1 MFSKLYLD
9 TAPLIYFLE
18 DHPRYALKI
27 QSVIE
32 ENLSK
37 NCKFATSVITNV
49 EYLPKPMQEGKDD
62 LVFAYNALKRIL
74 NMEYIP
80 VLEDISMTAVR
91 LRTKYPGIKALD
103 SIHIATAIHS
113 GCDAF
118 LTNDKQL
125 KQVTEIQVVY
135 LEDL

>member
-49 EYLPKPMQEGKDD
+49 EYLPKPMQESKDD
-62 LVFAYNALKRIL
+62 LVFAYNALRGTASRI
-74 NMEYIP
+74 
-80 VLEDISMTAVR
+80 R
-91 LRTKYPGIKALD
+91 LTSSAERSHSSRSSTLSCRTGALRLLPFAK
-103 SIHIATAIHS
+103 H
-113 GCDAF
+113 CN
-118 LTNDKQL
+118 LQ
-125 KQVTEIQVVY
+125 
-135 LEDL
+135 